1 MVVNIE
7 LETEELTIFFNQSK
21 KCMKLTGEELLT
33 AIYLYANTKAEME
46 EANEATNDSVRKG

>member
-21 KCMKLTGEELLT
+21 KCMKLTGEELLS
-33 AIYLYANTKAEME
+33 AIYFFRNTKAEME
-46 EANEATNDSVRKG
+46 EENEGK